1 MPRYSICSR
10 VENRD
15 GWAISPGNPYMT
27 VTPQA
32 DERPEYVD
40 VSDHV
45 ASPTG
50 ILNAD
55 GEMIMRD
62 PRPIGFGRDE
72 DW

>member
-1 MPRYSICSR
+1 MSRYFPRAR
-10 VENRD
+10 VEDKD

-27 VTPQA
+27 IAPQA

-40 VSDHV
+40 VPDHL

-55 GEMIMRD
+55 GEMIMRA
-62 PRPIGFGRDE
+62 PRPVGFGGGGE
-72 DW
+72 W